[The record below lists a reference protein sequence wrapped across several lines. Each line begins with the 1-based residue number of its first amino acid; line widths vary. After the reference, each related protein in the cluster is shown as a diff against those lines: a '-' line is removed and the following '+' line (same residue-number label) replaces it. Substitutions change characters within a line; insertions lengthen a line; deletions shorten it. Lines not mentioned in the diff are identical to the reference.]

1 MFVGIGEIQSHHK
14 KSKKTE
20 KRIYS
25 MPSAFVTIPLTIL
38 LGIVVGMLAL
48 VLTMYDLTVK
58 ELKKTI
64 REQQKKIDE
73 LVKTDIKI

>member
-1 MFVGIGEIQSHHK
+1 
-14 KSKKTE
+14 
-20 KRIYS
+20 

-64 REQQKKIDE
+64 REQQRKIDE
-73 LVKTDIKI
+73 LVKSDIKI